1 VTERDTLELPP
12 ERSSPSQARRWI
24 QPIVVDRV
32 RDMEALLLCVSE
44 LVANAVLH
52 AGTRCV
58 LSVDWTDELVRIAV
72 RDFAPERLPVKRSFD
87 RAAMTGRGLHILD
100 SCTVRWGVEQDSNAK
115 SVWFELP
122 VRDRHRASS

>member
-1 VTERDTLELPP
+1 VSESDTLELPP
-12 ERSSPSQARRWI
+12 ERTSPSRARRWI
-24 QPIVVDRV
+24 QPIVIDRV

-58 LSVDWTDELVRIAV
+58 LSVDWADDLLRIAV
-72 RDFAPERLPVKRSFD
+72 RDFAPERLPVKRHFD

-100 SCTVRWGVEQDSNAK
+100 SCTVRWGIDRDAKAK

-122 VRDRHRASS
+122 VRDRHGASS